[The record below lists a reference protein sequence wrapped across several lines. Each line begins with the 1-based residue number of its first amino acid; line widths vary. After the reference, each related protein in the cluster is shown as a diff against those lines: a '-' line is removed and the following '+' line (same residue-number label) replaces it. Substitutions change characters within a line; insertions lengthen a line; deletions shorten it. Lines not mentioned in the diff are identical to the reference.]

1 MCYGRPISNPYI
13 WVGSKIVNIP
23 VECLKAVT
31 SFFEIPK
38 KSWICL
44 FDADGKSSKTYSSK
58 MVGLNVIYNG
68 TIDTKSPTK
77 KQQRQETKFIS
88 YNHDYSC
95 YNLNIPNLEVGE
107 ITH

>member
-1 MCYGRPISNPYI
+1 MCYGPPISNPYI
-13 WVGSKIVNIP
+13 WVGGKIVNIP

-58 MVGLNVIYNG
+58 MVGLIVIYNG
-68 TIDTKSPTK
+68 TIDKKSQK
-77 KQQRQETKFIS
+77 KTNAKNKV
-88 YNHDYSC
+88 YK
-95 YNLNIPNLEVGE
+95 L
-107 ITH
+107 